1 MESDTFEDL
10 EKYVQ
15 SSQLIYFSFFPAN
28 WWNSGISRYHQCCLL
43 KWCVQSFRLRSQET
57 ERKILHCSIHSVHRM
72 VALHRTALAI
82 KMCERSEDLDARLSD
97 QSWGHVSE
105 KWPSDY
111 STKGC
116 VQMLCPNIMSLCPDI
131 EGEQMLEKPESK
143 LLLKTFSC
151 ERINLC
157 ISH

>member
-1 MESDTFEDL
+1 MCSLPSLPIFP
-10 EKYVQ
+10 
-15 SSQLIYFSFFPAN
+15 FFLPIDGIQAFPDIINAVCLNDVYNLFN
-28 WWNSGISRYHQCCLL
+28 WDHGKL
-43 KWCVQSFRLRSQET
+43 KWKFCTAPFTQST
-57 ERKILHCSIHSVHRM
+57 EWWHFTELHWQ
-72 VALHRTALAI
+72 L

-116 VQMLCPNIMSLCPDI
+116 VQMLCPNTMSLCPDI
-131 EGEQMLEKPESK
+131 EEEQMLEKPESK